1 MFSDSKKLLLT
12 EGIIQSPSMI
22 FDNCH
27 FSCLIPTQHND
38 LTGCDFIY
46 LFFSF
51 LPLLKGRGAM
61 KGKPGRGGRQRV
73 RGSAHQGACQGN
85 GPNSQASQ
93 DGASQSFS
101 QGPLTQGY
109 ISMSQP
115 SQMSQPGL
123 SQPELSQVTRHCC
136 LKKGDAAE
144 SNANLMTTKFNC
156 CHKYHQCCCFINN
169 LLGCDH
175 ALFL

>member
-1 MFSDSKKLLLT
+1 
-12 EGIIQSPSMI
+12 
-22 FDNCH
+22 
-27 FSCLIPTQHND
+27 
-38 LTGCDFIY
+38 
-46 LFFSF
+46 
-51 LPLLKGRGAM
+51 M

-73 RGSAHQGACQGN
+73 RGSANHCGSQGN

-123 SQPELSQVTRHCC
+123 SQPELSQVMQQMNQIFPVTITFDVNY
-136 LKKGDAAE
+136 LK
-144 SNANLMTTKFNC
+144 FW
-156 CHKYHQCCCFINN
+156 YF
-169 LLGCDH
+169 
-175 ALFL
+175 

>member
-1 MFSDSKKLLLT
+1 
-12 EGIIQSPSMI
+12 
-22 FDNCH
+22 
-27 FSCLIPTQHND
+27 
-38 LTGCDFIY
+38 
-46 LFFSF
+46 
-51 LPLLKGRGAM
+51 M
-61 KGKPGRGGRQRV
+61 KGKPGRGGRQRL
-73 RGSAHQGACQGN
+73 RGSAHQGASQGN

-123 SQPELSQVTRHCC
+123 SQPELSQVTRHCW

-144 SNANLMTTKFNC
+144 SNC
-156 CHKYHQCCCFINN
+156 RQCCCFINN
-169 LLGCDH
+169 ILGCDH
-175 ALFL
+175 ALIFVLKLTWNC